1 MINRT
6 NLHPLDTRT
15 HQEQEDDIINLNVI
29 QDVLEEDISAYA
41 LLNPENLYDEENRQ
55 IIRKLE
61 FSRGLKTHLI
71 VIAPDGFIRHISIKF
86 PSILLQEIHNALL
99 GIEILYDDTSSIPSP
114 ISSNVNTT
122 IQPPTGRSA
131 TA

>member
-29 QDVLEEDISAYA
+29 QDVLEEVISAYA
-41 LLNPENLYDEENRQ
+41 ILNPENLYDEENQ
-55 IIRKLE
+55 EILRKLE
-61 FSRGLKTHLI
+61 FSRGLKTHRI
-71 VIAPDGFIRHISIKF
+71 VIAPDGFIRHISMKF
-86 PSILLQEIHNALL
+86 PSLLLLEIHNALL
-99 GIEILYDDTSSIPSP
+99 GIEILYDTTLIQPP
-114 ISSNVNTT
+114 ISSDDNRT
-122 IQPPTGRSA
+122 IQPPTGYSA